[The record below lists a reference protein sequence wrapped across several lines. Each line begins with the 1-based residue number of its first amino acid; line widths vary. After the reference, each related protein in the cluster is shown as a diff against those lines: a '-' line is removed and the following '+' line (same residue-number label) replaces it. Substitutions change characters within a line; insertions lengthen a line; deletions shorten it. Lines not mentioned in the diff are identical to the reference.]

1 MTALKDSEVAERTV
15 ATAAEQAPAPATAPT
30 PAPSP
35 APAAPTADD
44 RGAHPLFQAARRHYV
59 AVLSLVLV
67 AVFVTSLLVGRYG
80 MDPATIWNLVL
91 DELGLGTGESGR
103 AARTAF
109 FVIRIPRNLGAMAVG
124 AALACAGAVFQGVF
138 KNPMSSPDILGAA
151 TGAGFGAAC
160 GILLGLSTVLVQ
172 AFSFLGGLA
181 AVLAT
186 CGIARSID
194 RRTTQTVTL
203 VLTGIVVSGI
213 FQAGISLTKYVADPN
228 STLPSITLWL
238 MGTFS
243 GVGWD
248 DVKQLAALLV
258 CSLVPMFLCRWR
270 LSVLAMGDE
279 EARTLG
285 VNVPALRAVMI
296 VCATLVTSTSVAF
309 CGVIGWVGLVVPH
322 MARSMVGSDY
332 TRLLPASLLMGASF
346 TLAVDVIARSLLPLE
361 LPLGILTALIGA
373 PFFLF
378 LLKRS
383 RGGWN

>member
-1 MTALKDSEVAERTV
+1 MSIGEGVQLRFVIMRK
-15 ATAAEQAPAPATAPT
+15 
-30 PAPSP
+30 
-35 APAAPTADD
+35 
-44 RGAHPLFQAARRHYV
+44 HYIV
-59 AVLSLVLV
+59 VLSLLAVVVFLV
-67 AVFVTSLLVGRYG
+67 SLLVGRYG
-80 MDPATIWNLVL
+80 MPPAEIVALL
-91 DELGLGTGESGR
+91 LEKLGLVSFGSES
-103 AARTAF
+103 AAHTAF
-109 FVIRIPRNLGAMAVG
+109 FIIRMPRTLGALIVG
-124 AALACAGAVFQGVF
+124 AGLACAGAVFQGVF

-160 GILLGLSTVLVQ
+160 GILLSLSTVLVQ
-172 AFSFLGGLA
+172 MMSFAGGLA
-181 AVLAT
+181 AVLLT
-186 CGIARSID
+186 CWIARSIEGKGASP
-194 RRTTQTVTL
+194 VTL

-243 GVGWD
+243 GVSWS
-248 DVKQLAALLV
+248 DVLQMAVLMGVTLLP
-258 CSLVPMFLCRWR
+258 LFLCRWR
-270 LSVLAMGDE
+270 LSVLAMGDD

-285 VNVPALRAVMI
+285 VNVALLRTTMI
-296 VCATLVTSTSVAF
+296 VCATLITSTAVAF

-322 MARSMVGSDY
+322 MARSMVGAEYS
-332 TRLLPASLLMGASF
+332 RLLPASALLGASF
-346 TLAVDVIARSLLPLE
+346 TLAVDVVARSLLPIE

>member
-1 MTALKDSEVAERTV
+1 MEELRNGKTSDGAMCAAAERPLGPR
-15 ATAAEQAPAPATAPT
+15 AAAWIC
-30 PAPSP
+30 
-35 APAAPTADD
+35 
-44 RGAHPLFQAARRHYV
+44 RHY
-59 AVLSLVLV
+59 AVTLFAVLV
-67 AVFVTSLLVGRYG
+67 AVFIVSLLVGRYG
-80 MDPATIWNLVL
+80 MAPDQIWRLVL
-91 DELGLGTGESGR
+91 DELGLGDSTSAK

-160 GILLGLSTVLVQ
+160 GILAGFSTVFVQ
-172 AFSFLGGLA
+172 VFSFAGGLV
-181 AVLAT
+181 AVLLT
-186 CGIARSID
+186 CGVARAID
-194 RRTTQTVTL
+194 RRSASTVTL

-228 STLPSITLWL
+228 STLPAITLWL

-248 DVKQLAALLV
+248 DVCQLAPLLA
-258 CSLVPMFLCRWR
+258 CALVPLFLCRWR

-285 VNVPALRAVMI
+285 VNVTVLRGTMI
-296 VCATLVTSTSVAF
+296 LCATFVTSTSVAF

-322 MARSMVGSDY
+322 MARSMVGADY

-346 TLAVDVIARSLLPLE
+346 ALAVDIVARSLLPLE

-373 PFFLF
+373 PFFLL

-383 RGGWN
+383 RGGWQ